1 MKTTST
7 IKLKVLLLPF
17 AIAATLT
24 TTAQKLPNKQEV
36 PLFAPANVKIDGK
49 TTEWGDKFQA
59 YNKATELFYTIANDN
74 ENLYLTVQAT
84 ESLIARKI
92 IAGGLTLTISSADKT
107 KNAEKVNITYPVFD
121 GKNPPNISLK
131 KNTDDLDQL
140 EYDIYIYEL
149 NEAFVK
155 KSKEIKLTGIS
166 AINDTLISVYN
177 NHKIKAMGAFNDK
190 KHYTYELALPLKL
203 IKPVIGTQPG
213 FTYTITLNGSDRV
226 EGARIEYLNGGSGVR
241 ITSNTNSVPSMA
253 DMKFMSSPT
262 DFSGEYT
269 LAKK

>member
-1 MKTTST
+1 MKTIS
-7 IKLKVLLLPF
+7 IIRLAGLLLPCSF
-17 AIAATLT
+17 TVS
-24 TTAQKLPNKQEV
+24 AQKLPNKQEAPV
-36 PLFAPANVKIDGK
+36 FAPANVKIDGK

-92 IAGGLTLTISSADKT
+92 IAGGLTLTLSSPDKT
-107 KNAEKVNITYPVFD
+107 KKTEKVNITYPVFD

-155 KSKEIKLTGIS
+155 KSKEIKLSGIS
-166 AINDTLISVYN
+166 EIYDTLISVYN
-177 NHKIKAMGAFNDK
+177 DHKIKAMGAFNDK
-190 KHYTYELALPLKL
+190 KHYTYELALPLKYIQPL
-203 IKPVIGTQPG
+203 INNLSTIN
-213 FTYTITLNGSDRV
+213 YNITLNGSTYL
-226 EGARIEYLNGGSGVR
+226 EGARIEYLEGGGIR
-241 ITSNTNSVPSMA
+241 ITSPGTSAPSVT
-253 DMKFMSSPT
+253 DMKAASSPT